1 MKPKIIKT
9 EVVLTNSTT
18 NTAIATIMQDVAE
31 LIYTDLTQ

>member
-18 NTAIATIMQDVAE
+18 NIAIATIMHDVAE